1 MNSWIHIDEE
11 ITKLTRPIKSKRRT
25 RTPVNGSTTSDT
37 GDESDRSCQ
46 HQTVASETDSLRHKA
61 VTEATTS
68 EPFSLS
74 RTWNFS
80 LKKSAPTITSEALRR
95 APPTYTLAQAHVTI

>member
-46 HQTVASETDSLRHKA
+46 H
-61 VTEATTS
+61 
-68 EPFSLS
+68 
-74 RTWNFS
+74 
-80 LKKSAPTITSEALRR
+80 
-95 APPTYTLAQAHVTI
+95 